1 MGDEV
6 VARATATELAT
17 RFKTEGNGYFKQ
29 KHMLA
34 AIDSYTKAIEA
45 IREYPGIDSPDC
57 DRNVKELTS
66 VLYANRAAAGLG
78 YGEDHTARAELFFNL
93 GVSDDFVAQSVW
105 ASEVLRRLDKAET
118 DARTAIS
125 MNEANAKAHFRL
137 GMALLELTEKDYDG
151 TNRIERLRGAE
162 KAFERSNALQ
172 ESAATRAK
180 AELAAKRAE
189 EEEAMAKVEPV
200 ASST

>member
-1 MGDEV
+1 MRGAV
-6 VARATATELAT
+6 
-17 RFKTEGNGYFKQ
+17 
-29 KHMLA
+29 
-34 AIDSYTKAIEA
+34 
-45 IREYPGIDSPDC
+45 
-57 DRNVKELTS
+57 
-66 VLYANRAAAGLG
+66 
-78 YGEDHTARAELFFNL
+78 
-93 GVSDDFVAQSVW
+93 
-105 ASEVLRRLDKAET
+105 RLCT
-118 DARTAIS
+118 CRTAIS
-125 MNEANAKAHFRL
+125 MNDANAKAHFRL